1 MKKSIIIETF
11 VYMLS
16 NNEDCTSNEIC
27 ELIGEVEESENG
39 TLYKTPF
46 AFDMADVIA
55 INECDTEEDC
65 IIRMPH
71 DYFSINM
78 PYKRALVLFKKSR
91 YVES

>member
-16 NNEDCTSNEIC
+16 NN
-27 ELIGEVEESENG
+27 EVEESENG

-71 DYFSINM
+71 DCFSINM